1 MPDPHLIAIE
11 GLPGSGHDEFAQ
23 WAGTQPDW
31 YAEAEDGAVAL
42 PPIER
47 GALSH
52 VLQRLV
58 RRYECHQSL
67 LDADLF
73 RHRVVMDFAYETHA
87 LWAECLLND
96 NEWAIYQKI
105 AEVITPPK
113 LGMDL
118 VVYFD
123 APEATI
129 MSALRHRHKRVDT
142 ECWTALYQAYQRHFF
157 AYEETPLLVVRA
169 QSANHFDG
177 IGSREALWDKI
188 LSYPGGKTYFMGESG
203 LWDGGRPADD

>member
-1 MPDPHLIAIE
+1 MADPHFIAIE

-23 WAGTQPDW
+23 WVGSQPDW
-31 YAEAEDGAVAL
+31 FVEAEDGAVEL

-67 LDADLF
+67 LDTDLF
-73 RHRVVMDFAYETHA
+73 RHRVVMDFSYGTHA
-87 LWAECLLND
+87 LWAQSLLTD
-96 NEWAIYQKI
+96 SEWSLYQKVS
-105 AEVITPPK
+105 AVMAPPK
-113 LGMDL
+113 LTLDL

-123 APEATI
+123 APEARI
-129 MSALRHRHKRVDT
+129 MSALRHRHKRVDA
-142 ECWTALYQAYQRHFF
+142 ERWNLLYQSYQRHFF
-157 AYEETPLLVVRA
+157 AYEDSPLLVVRA
-169 QSANHFDG
+169 RTPEDFDG
-177 IGSREALWDKI
+177 IGPREALWDKI
-188 LSYPGGKTYFMGESG
+188 LSYQGGKTYFMGESG